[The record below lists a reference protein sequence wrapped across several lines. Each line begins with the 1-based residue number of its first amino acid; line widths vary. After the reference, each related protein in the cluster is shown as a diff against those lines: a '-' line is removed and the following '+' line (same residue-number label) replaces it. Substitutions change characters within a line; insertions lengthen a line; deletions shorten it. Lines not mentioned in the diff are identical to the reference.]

1 MADQPPDQPHQEE
14 RPEQPEQPDSAM
26 SDQKDSAM
34 PDQKD
39 SAMPD
44 AAPAPAAEPDAMS
57 DADKVSP
64 PVSLPSKR
72 HADEDI
78 SQIRAKRLA
87 KLGGPATPNGP
98 SRPPSTAPEAA
109 SSSTSSPKPTESQAP
124 RPKPQ
129 PEPTSSSNPFS
140 QLGVKTDEPPKKRIT
155 IKPAVSNSPAPQPAQ
170 KAPELSR
177 EAWEDRTLSNIFR
190 ITLDEAH
197 TQDAHGHKLYFASGA
212 KSDLE
217 DEGRPV
223 RLSTDLL
230 DSVILEAASS
240 QTQGSAL
247 EYLMSC
253 WKRVSKVLKNLTN
266 KTGPRF
272 DVVKEARRLCF
283 SYCIFAATMPDM
295 FGEEAPAENA
305 LADRLLL
312 GPDDERGICYEFLTE
327 ASQRIGEDDMI
338 REALVGAMEDVSRR
352 LSTVSMNG
360 DYKPHMLILRVFVRF
375 PPLVAAL
382 AQSETFLP
390 ANIEAQH
397 IETHSFLGPFFR
409 LSPMQAEV
417 AMNYF
422 AGSSAVD
429 KGLIANAQRAVR
441 MTLQTHQ
448 EELLDITNTFI
459 KNKESREKML
469 DWLALTVNKNHM
481 RRAMQVDKKKVSSDG
496 FMVNV
501 TVILDRL
508 CEPFMDATFAK
519 IDRIDIDYLRR
530 SPRVDIQDETKINAD
545 QKTSDEFYST
555 KASGTN
561 NFISEV
567 FFLTVA
573 AHHYGLEA
581 ANTKLST
588 LQKDVKWLEKELVKL
603 EPERSKYM
611 TSQAQLAIF
620 DNHVKKMKDQIERG
634 KCSILAIQGVLLD
647 ETMQAR
653 SMQLMRY
660 VIVWLLRIA
669 SPGTSFPKSELQLPL
684 PKEQPV
690 EFKCLPEYFVED
702 IVGNFK
708 FITRYMPHIITTT
721 QCEELV
727 KICIAFLRS
736 SEYIKNPYLKSG
748 LVTILFHGVW
758 GIPGRPKGVLGDTLF
773 AHDFAMKHLLHALM
787 KFYIECESTG
797 THTQFF
803 DKFNIRYE
811 IFQVIKCIW
820 PNPIYREHLATE
832 ARVNLDFFVQ
842 FVNLLLNDV
851 TFVLDESFTAFK
863 EIHDLSRELKNAPA
877 NMEQTARQ
885 EQEEKL
891 ASAQGKAK
899 SYMQLTN
906 ETVAMLKLF
915 TEALADSFTKKEVVV
930 RLAHMLDYN
939 LEALVG
945 PKKSQLKVE
954 NPEEYGWNPRN
965 MLAEVTDVYL
975 NLESKQSFIDAVA
988 TDGRSYREEYM
999 TEAYKIL
1006 QRFKLKSPEQ
1016 MEQWQSMSDRIKEAK
1031 AQADMVEADLGE
1043 IPDQYLDPILA
1054 SLMEDPVTLPVSRQI
1069 VDRGTIQAH
1078 LLSDPHDPFNRTPL
1092 KIEDVIPNDEL
1103 REEIQNWKA
1112 NLLAQKMAERNA
1124 AAAPASDA
1132 MDTS

>member
-1 MADQPPDQPHQEE
+1 
-14 RPEQPEQPDSAM
+14 M
-26 SDQKDSAM
+26 S
-34 PDQKD
+34 DQKD

-155 IKPAVSNSPAPQPAQ
+155 IKPAASNSPVPQPAQ

-653 SMQLMRY
+653 YMQLMRY

-758 GIPGRPKGVLGDTLF
+758 GIPGLPKGVLGDTLF

-1054 SLMEDPVTLPVSRQI
+1054 SLMEDPVTLPVSKQI

>member
-14 RPEQPEQPDSAM
+14 RPEQPEQPDN
-26 SDQKDSAM
+26 AM

-57 DADKVSP
+57 DADK
-64 PVSLPSKR
+64 
-72 HADEDI
+72 
-78 SQIRAKRLA
+78 IRAKRLA

-155 IKPAVSNSPAPQPAQ
+155 IKPAASNSPTPQPAQ

-327 ASQRIGEDDMI
+327 ASQRIDEDDMI

-1054 SLMEDPVTLPVSRQI
+1054 SLMEDPVTLPVSKQI

-1124 AAAPASDA
+1124 AAAPAGDA

>member
-1 MADQPPDQPHQEE
+1 MADQPPEQSPQPD
-14 RPEQPEQPDSAM
+14 RPEQPQSAM
-26 SDQKDSAM
+26 SEQ
-34 PDQKD
+34 QD

-44 AAPAPAAEPDAMS
+44 AAPAPAPAAEPDAMS
-57 DADKVSP
+57 DADK
-64 PVSLPSKR
+64 
-72 HADEDI
+72 
-78 SQIRAKRLA
+78 IRAKRLA
-87 KLGGPATPNGP
+87 KLGGPAAPNGP
-98 SRPPSTAPEAA
+98 SRPPSTGPEAA
-109 SSSTSSPKPTESQAP
+109 SSSTSSPKPSESQAP
-124 RPKPQ
+124 PPKPQ
-129 PEPTSSSNPFS
+129 PKPTSSSNPFT

-155 IKPAVSNSPAPQPAQ
+155 IKPAQPSNNASTPQPAQ
-170 KAPELSR
+170 KAPELST
-177 EAWEDRTLSNIFR
+177 EAWEDRTLGNIFR
-190 ITLDEAH
+190 ITLDESH

-212 KSDLE
+212 KGDLE
-217 DEGRPV
+217 DEGRPI
-223 RLSTDLL
+223 RLGTDLL

-253 WKRVSKVLKNLTN
+253 WKRVTKVLKNLAN

-272 DVVKEARRLCF
+272 EVVKEARRLCF
-283 SYCIFAATMPDM
+283 SYCIFAVAMPDM
-295 FGEEAPAENA
+295 FGEETPAENA

-312 GPDDERGICYEFLTE
+312 GPDDERGVCYEFLTE
-327 ASQRIGEDDMI
+327 ASQRIGEDDTI
-338 REALVGAMEDVSRR
+338 REAVVGAMEDVSRR
-352 LSTVSMNG
+352 LSNVSMNG
-360 DYKPHMLILRVFVRF
+360 DYKPHMLILRIFVRF

-390 ANIEAQH
+390 ASIEAQH

-469 DWLALTVNKNHM
+469 GWFALTVNKNHM
-481 RRAMQVDKKKVSSDG
+481 RRAMQVDRKTVSSDG

-508 CEPFMDATFAK
+508 CEPFMDATFSK

-603 EPERSKYM
+603 EPERVKYM
-611 TSQAQLAIF
+611 TSQAQLAVF
-620 DNHVKKMKDQIERG
+620 DNHVKKMKDRIERG
-634 KCSILAIQGVLLD
+634 KCSILAIQGVLGD

-684 PKEQPV
+684 PEEQPLQ
-690 EFKCLPEYFVED
+690 FKCLPEYFVED

-758 GIPGRPKGVLGDTLF
+758 AIPGRPKGVLGDTLF
-773 AHDFAMKHLLHALM
+773 AHDFAMKYLLHALM

-832 ARVNLDFFVQ
+832 ARVNLEFFVQ

-863 EIHDLSRELKNAPA
+863 EIHDLSRELKNAPG

-885 EQEEKL
+885 ELEEKL
-891 ASAQGKAK
+891 SSSQGRAK

-975 NLESKQSFIDAVA
+975 NLESKQPFIDAVA

-999 TEAYKIL
+999 TEASKIL
-1006 QRFKLKSPEQ
+1006 QRFKLKTPEQ
-1016 MEQWQSMSDRIKEAK
+1016 MSQWQTMSARIKEAK

-1054 SLMEDPVTLPVSRQI
+1054 SLMEDPVTLPVSKQI

-1092 KIEDVIPNDEL
+1092 KIEDVIHNDEL

-1112 NLLAQKMAERNA
+1112 NLLAEKMAERNA
-1124 AAAPASDA
+1124 AAAAPASGGDA

>member
-1 MADQPPDQPHQEE
+1 MADQPP
-14 RPEQPEQPDSAM
+14 EQPLQPEHQD
-26 SDQKDSAM
+26 KAM
-34 PDQKD
+34 PDQPDNATSEQQD

-44 AAPAPAAEPDAMS
+44 AAPAPAPAAAPDAMS
-57 DADKVSP
+57 DADKVSSP
-64 PVSLPSKR
+64 ASRPSKR

-78 SQIRAKRLA
+78 FQIRAKRLA
-87 KLGGPATPNGP
+87 KLGGPATPNAP
-98 SRPPSTAPEAA
+98 SQSPSTAPEAT
-109 SSSTSSPKPTESQAP
+109 SSSTSSPKPTVSQAP
-124 RPKPQ
+124 PPKPQ
-129 PEPTSSSNPFS
+129 PEPASTANPFS
-140 QLGVKTDEPPKKRIT
+140 QLGLKTDEPPKKRIT
-155 IKPAVSNSPAPQPAQ
+155 IKPAQPSSNSSTPQPAQ
-170 KAPELSR
+170 KAPELSI

-190 ITLDEAH
+190 ISLDESQK
-197 TQDAHGHKLYFASGA
+197 QDVHGHKLYYASGA
-212 KSDLE
+212 RGDLE
-217 DEGRPV
+217 EEGRPI
-223 RLSTDLL
+223 RLTTDLL

-240 QTQGSAL
+240 QTQGPAL

-253 WKRVSKVLKNLTN
+253 WKRVSKVLKNLAN

-272 DVVKEARRLCF
+272 EIVKEARRLCF
-283 SYCIFAATMPDM
+283 SYCIFAASMPDM
-295 FGEEAPAENA
+295 FGEEPPAENA

-327 ASQRIGEDDMI
+327 ASQRIGEDDTI
-338 REALVGAMEDVSRR
+338 RETLVGAMEDVSRR
-352 LSTVSMNG
+352 LSKVSMNG
-360 DYKPHMLILRVFVRF
+360 DYKAHMLILRVFVRF
-375 PPLVAAL
+375 PPLVAAM

-409 LSPMQAEV
+409 LSPMQTDV
-417 AMNYF
+417 ALNYF
-422 AGSSAVD
+422 SGSAAVD
-429 KGLIANAQRAVR
+429 KGLIVNAQRAVR

-469 DWLALTVNKNHM
+469 DWLALTVNKNHK
-481 RRAMQVDKKKVSSDG
+481 RRAMRVDRKTVSSDG

-508 CEPFMDATFAK
+508 CEPFMDATFSK

-545 QKTSDEFYST
+545 QNASDEFYST

-573 AHHYGLEA
+573 AHHYGLES
-581 ANTKLST
+581 ANTKLGD
-588 LQKDVKWLEKELVKL
+588 LQKDVKYLEKELAKL
-603 EPERSKYM
+603 EPERPKYT
-611 TSQAQLAIF
+611 TSVAQLAVF
-620 DNHVKKMKDQIERG
+620 DAHIKKMKDQIEKA

-647 ETMQAR
+647 ETTQAR

-660 VIVWLLRIA
+660 VIVWLLRLA

-684 PKEQPV
+684 PEEQPLQ
-690 EFKCLPEYFVED
+690 FKCLPEYFVED

-708 FITRYMPHIITTT
+708 FITRYMPHIITST

-748 LVTILFHGVW
+748 LVTILYHGVW
-758 GIPGRPKGVLGDTLF
+758 EIHGRPKGVLGDTLF

-820 PNPIYREHLATE
+820 PNPVYREHLATE

-863 EIHDLSRELKNAPA
+863 EIHDLSRELKNSGSDLD
-877 NMEQTARQ
+877 QTLRQ
-885 EQEEKL
+885 EKEEKL
-891 ASAQGKAK
+891 SSAQGKAK

-999 TEAYKIL
+999 NEAYKIL
-1006 QRFKLKSPEQ
+1006 QRFKLKTPEQ
-1016 MEQWQSMSDRIKEAK
+1016 MSQWQTMSERIKTAK
-1031 AQADMVEADLGE
+1031 EQADMVEADLGE

-1054 SLMEDPVTLPVSRQI
+1054 SLMEDPVTLPVSKQI

-1092 KIEDVIPNDEL
+1092 KIEDVLPNDEL

-1112 NLLAQKMAERNA
+1112 NLLAEKMAERSA
-1124 AAAPASDA
+1124 AAAAAAANNA

>member
-1 MADQPPDQPHQEE
+1 
-14 RPEQPEQPDSAM
+14 
-26 SDQKDSAM
+26 
-34 PDQKD
+34 
-39 SAMPD
+39 MPD

-1054 SLMEDPVTLPVSRQI
+1054 SLMEDPVTLPVSKQI

>member
-1 MADQPPDQPHQEE
+1 MADQPPKQPL
-14 RPEQPEQPDSAM
+14 QPERSEQ
-26 SDQKDSAM
+26 SDNAV
-34 PDQKD
+34 PDQQD

-44 AAPAPAAEPDAMS
+44 AAPTPTTTPAAAPDAMS
-57 DADKVSP
+57 DADKVSSP
-64 PVSLPSKR
+64 ASHPSKR
-72 HADEDI
+72 HADDDI

-87 KLGGPATPNGP
+87 KLGGPATPSDP

-109 SSSTSSPKPTESQAP
+109 SSGTSSPKPTESQAP
-124 RPKPQ
+124 LPKPQ
-129 PEPTSSSNPFS
+129 PEPTSSPNPFS

-155 IKPAVSNSPAPQPAQ
+155 IKPAQPPSNGPTPQPIQ
-170 KAPELSR
+170 KAPELSI

-190 ITLDEAH
+190 ITLDENH

-212 KSDLE
+212 KSDLV

-240 QTQGSAL
+240 QTQGPAL

-253 WKRVSKVLKNLTN
+253 WKRVSKVLKNLAN

-272 DVVKEARRLCF
+272 EVVKEARRLCF
-283 SYCIFAATMPDM
+283 SYCIFAVTMPDM

-327 ASQRIGEDDMI
+327 ASQRIGEDDTI

-352 LSTVSMNG
+352 LSKVSMNG
-360 DYKPHMLILRVFVRF
+360 DYKPHMLILRIFVRF

-422 AGSSAVD
+422 SGSSAVD

-469 DWLALTVNKNHM
+469 DWLALTVNKNHK
-481 RRAMQVDKKKVSSDG
+481 RRAMQVDRKAVSSDG

-508 CEPFMDATFAK
+508 CEPFMDATFSK

-530 SPRVDIQDETKINAD
+530 SPRVDIQDETKINVD
-545 QKTSDEFYST
+545 QKTSDDFYST

-603 EPERSKYM
+603 EPERPKYM

-620 DNHVKKMKDQIERG
+620 DNHIKKIKDQIERG

-660 VIVWLLRIA
+660 VIVWLLRLA

-690 EFKCLPEYFVED
+690 QFKCLPEYFVED

-758 GIPGRPKGVLGDTLF
+758 AIHGRPKGVLGDTLF

-891 ASAQGKAK
+891 SSAQGKAK

-1006 QRFKLKSPEQ
+1006 QRFKLKTPEQ
-1016 MEQWQSMSDRIKEAK
+1016 MEQWQTMSDRIKEAK

-1043 IPDQYLDPILA
+1043 IPDEYLDPILA
-1054 SLMEDPVTLPVSRQI
+1054 SLMEDPVTLPISKQI

-1103 REEIQNWKA
+1103 REEIQSWKA

-1124 AAAPASDA
+1124 AATAPAGDA

>member
-1 MADQPPDQPHQEE
+1 MADQPPKQPL
-14 RPEQPEQPDSAM
+14 QPERSEQ
-26 SDQKDSAM
+26 SDNAV
-34 PDQKD
+34 PDQQD

-44 AAPAPAAEPDAMS
+44 AAPTPTTTPAAAPDAMS
-57 DADKVSP
+57 DADKVSSP
-64 PVSLPSKR
+64 ASHPSKR
-72 HADEDI
+72 HADDDI

-87 KLGGPATPNGP
+87 KLGGPATPSDP

-109 SSSTSSPKPTESQAP
+109 SSGTSSPKPTESQAP
-124 RPKPQ
+124 LPKPQ
-129 PEPTSSSNPFS
+129 PEPTSSPNPFS

-155 IKPAVSNSPAPQPAQ
+155 IKPAQPPSNGPTPQPIQ
-170 KAPELSR
+170 KAPELSI

-190 ITLDEAH
+190 ITLDENH

-212 KSDLE
+212 KSDLV

-240 QTQGSAL
+240 QTQGPAL

-253 WKRVSKVLKNLTN
+253 WKRVSKVLKNLAN

-272 DVVKEARRLCF
+272 EVVKEARRLCF
-283 SYCIFAATMPDM
+283 SYCIFAVTMPDM

-327 ASQRIGEDDMI
+327 ASQRIGEDDTI

-352 LSTVSMNG
+352 LSKVSMNG
-360 DYKPHMLILRVFVRF
+360 DYKPHMLILRIFVRF

-422 AGSSAVD
+422 SGSSAVD

-469 DWLALTVNKNHM
+469 DWLALTVNKNHK
-481 RRAMQVDKKKVSSDG
+481 RRAMQVDRKAVSSDG

-508 CEPFMDATFAK
+508 CEPFMDATFSK

-545 QKTSDEFYST
+545 QKTSDDFYST

-561 NFISEV
+561 NFISEI

-603 EPERSKYM
+603 EPERPKYM

-620 DNHVKKMKDQIERG
+620 DNHIKKIKDQIERG

-660 VIVWLLRIA
+660 VIVWLLRLA

-690 EFKCLPEYFVED
+690 QFKCLPEYFVED

-758 GIPGRPKGVLGDTLF
+758 AIHGRPKGVLGDTLF

-891 ASAQGKAK
+891 SSAQGKAK

-1006 QRFKLKSPEQ
+1006 QRFKLKTPEQ
-1016 MEQWQSMSDRIKEAK
+1016 MEQWQTMSDRIKEAK

-1043 IPDQYLDPILA
+1043 IPDEYLDPILA
-1054 SLMEDPVTLPVSRQI
+1054 SLMEDPVTLPISKQI

-1103 REEIQNWKA
+1103 REEIQSWKA

-1124 AAAPASDA
+1124 AATAPAGDA

>member
-14 RPEQPEQPDSAM
+14 RPEQPEQPDNAM
-26 SDQKDSAM
+26 S
-34 PDQKD
+34 DQKD

-1054 SLMEDPVTLPVSRQI
+1054 SLMEDPVTLPVSKQI

>member
-1 MADQPPDQPHQEE
+1 
-14 RPEQPEQPDSAM
+14 M

-1054 SLMEDPVTLPVSRQI
+1054 SLMEDPVTLPVSKQI

>member
-1 MADQPPDQPHQEE
+1 MADQ
-14 RPEQPEQPDSAM
+14 QPEQTPQPEQQDTTMA
-26 SDQKDSAM
+26 
-34 PDQKD
+34 
-39 SAMPD
+39 D
-44 AAPAPAAEPDAMS
+44 AAPAPVPAPVPDAMS
-57 DADKVSP
+57 DADKVSSP
-64 PVSLPSKR
+64 ASRAPKR
-72 HADEDI
+72 PADDDI
-78 SQIRAKRLA
+78 TQIRAKRLA
-87 KLGGPATPNGP
+87 KLGGPASSNPP
-98 SRPPSTAPEAA
+98 SRPSSTAPEAA
-109 SSSTSSPKPTESQAP
+109 SSSASSPKPAE
-124 RPKPQ
+124 PQ
-129 PEPTSSSNPFS
+129 TQPTANPFS

-155 IKPAVSNSPAPQPAQ
+155 INPAQ
-170 KAPELSR
+170 PSSSTPVQKPQELSI

-190 ITLDEAH
+190 ITLDESH
-197 TQDAHGHKLYFASGA
+197 TQDAHGGKLYYVANA
-212 KSDLE
+212 RSDLE
-217 DEGRPV
+217 DEGRPI
-223 RLSTDLL
+223 RLSTALL
-230 DSVILEAASS
+230 DSAILETASS
-240 QTQGSAL
+240 QAHGSAL
-247 EYLMSC
+247 EYLLSC
-253 WKRVSKVLKNLTN
+253 WKRLSRLLKTTTN

-272 DVVKEARRLCF
+272 EVVKEARRLCF

-295 FGEEAPAENA
+295 FGEDTPAENP

-312 GPDDERGICYEFLTE
+312 GPDDDRGICYEFLTE

-338 REALVGAMEDVSRR
+338 KEALVGAMEEVSRR
-352 LSTVSMNG
+352 LAKVSMNG
-360 DYKPHMLILRVFVRF
+360 DYRPHMLILRVFVRF

-382 AQSETFLP
+382 ASSPAFLP
-390 ANIEAQH
+390 DNIEAQD
-397 IETHSFLGPFFR
+397 IETDSILGPFFR
-409 LSPMQAEV
+409 LSPMQGEV

-422 AGSSAVD
+422 AGSSAID
-429 KGLIANAQRAVR
+429 RGLIANAQRAVR

-469 DWLALTVNKNHM
+469 DWLALTVNKNHK
-481 RRAMQVDKKKVSSDG
+481 RRAMQVDRKLVSSDG

-508 CEPFMDATFAK
+508 CEPFMDATFSK

-530 SPRVDIQDETKINAD
+530 SPRVDIKDETKINAD
-545 QKTSDEFYST
+545 QKTSDDFYST
-555 KASGTN
+555 QVSGTN

-581 ANTKLST
+581 ANAKLSS
-588 LQKDVKWLEKELVKL
+588 LQKDVKWLEKELAKL
-603 EPERSKYM
+603 EPERVKYI
-611 TSQAQLAIF
+611 SNPVQLIMF
-620 DNHVKKMKDQIERG
+620 DNHIKKVKDQIERG

-660 VIVWLLRIA
+660 VIVWLLRLT
-669 SPGTSFPKSELQLPL
+669 SPGFPKTELQLPL
-684 PKEQPV
+684 PKEQPIQ
-690 EFKCLPEYFVED
+690 FKCLPEYFVED

-727 KICIAFLRS
+727 KICIALLRS

-748 LVTILFHGVW
+748 LVTILYHGVW
-758 GIPGRPKGVLGDTLF
+758 AIPGRPKGVLGDTLF

-820 PNPIYREHLATE
+820 PNPVYREHLATE
-832 ARVNLDFFVQ
+832 ARINLDFFVQ

-877 NMEQTARQ
+877 GMDQTARQ

-891 ASAQGKAK
+891 TSAQGKAK
-899 SYMQLTN
+899 SYMQLTK

-945 PKKSQLKVE
+945 PKKSNLKVE
-954 NPEEYGWNPRN
+954 NPQDYGWDPRE

-975 NLESKQSFIDAVA
+975 NLQDKQSFIDAVA
-988 TDGRSYREEYM
+988 TDGRSYRAEYWD
-999 TEAYKIL
+999 EAYKIL
-1006 QRFKLKSPEQ
+1006 QRFKLKTPEQ
-1016 MEQWQSMSDRIKEAK
+1016 MEQWQSMAAHIKTAK
-1031 AQADMVEADLGE
+1031 DQADMEEADLGD
-1043 IPDQYLDPILA
+1043 IPEQYEDPLMA
-1054 SLMEDPVTLPVSRQI
+1054 SLMEDPVTLPISKQI
-1069 VDRGTIQAH
+1069 VDRSTIQSH

-1092 KIEDVIPNDEL
+1092 KIEDVIPNDAL
-1103 REEIQNWKA
+1103 REEIQVWKQTR
-1112 NLLAQKMAERNA
+1112 LAQKMAERNA
-1124 AAAPASDA
+1124 AAAAAEA
-1132 MDTS
+1132 MDTSA

>member
-26 SDQKDSAM
+26 S
-34 PDQKD
+34 DQKD

-1016 MEQWQSMSDRIKEAK
+1016 MEQWQSMSDHIKEAK

-1054 SLMEDPVTLPVSRQI
+1054 SLMEDPVTLPVSKQI

>member
-1 MADQPPDQPHQEE
+1 
-14 RPEQPEQPDSAM
+14 M
-26 SDQKDSAM
+26 S
-34 PDQKD
+34 DQKD

-1054 SLMEDPVTLPVSRQI
+1054 SLMEDPVTLPVSKQI

>member
-1054 SLMEDPVTLPVSRQI
+1054 SLMEDPVTLPVSKQI

-1124 AAAPASDA
+1124 AAAPAGDA

>member
-1 MADQPPDQPHQEE
+1 MADQPPEQPLQPE
-14 RPEQPEQPDSAM
+14 RPEQPDN
-26 SDQKDSAM
+26 AM
-34 PDQKD
+34 PDQQD

-44 AAPAPAAEPDAMS
+44 AAHTPATAPAAAPDAMS
-57 DADKVSP
+57 DADKVSSP
-64 PVSLPSKR
+64 ASHPSKR
-72 HADEDI
+72 HADDDI

-87 KLGGPATPNGP
+87 KLGGPATPSGL

-109 SSSTSSPKPTESQAP
+109 SSGTSSPKPTKSQAP
-124 RPKPQ
+124 PPKPQ
-129 PEPTSSSNPFS
+129 PEPTSSPNPFS

-155 IKPAVSNSPAPQPAQ
+155 IKPAQPPSNGPTPQPTQ
-170 KAPELSR
+170 KAPELSI

-190 ITLDEAH
+190 ITLDENH
-197 TQDAHGHKLYFASGA
+197 TQDAHGHKLFFASGA
-212 KSDLE
+212 KSDLV
-217 DEGRPV
+217 DDGRPV

-240 QTQGSAL
+240 QTQGPAL

-253 WKRVSKVLKNLTN
+253 WKRVSKVLKNLAN

-272 DVVKEARRLCF
+272 EVVKEARRLCF
-283 SYCIFAATMPDM
+283 SYCIFAVTMPDM

-327 ASQRIGEDDMI
+327 ASQRIGEDDTI

-352 LSTVSMNG
+352 LSKVSMNG
-360 DYKPHMLILRVFVRF
+360 DYKPHMLILRIFVRF

-422 AGSSAVD
+422 SGSSAVD

-469 DWLALTVNKNHM
+469 DWLALTVNKNHK
-481 RRAMQVDKKKVSSDG
+481 RRAMQVDRKAVSSDG

-508 CEPFMDATFAK
+508 CEPFMDATFSK

-545 QKTSDEFYST
+545 QKTSDDFYST

-603 EPERSKYM
+603 EPERPKYM

-620 DNHVKKMKDQIERG
+620 DNHIKKIKDQIERG

-660 VIVWLLRIA
+660 VIVWLLRLA

-690 EFKCLPEYFVED
+690 QFKCLPEYFVED

-758 GIPGRPKGVLGDTLF
+758 AIHGRPKGVLGDTLF

-891 ASAQGKAK
+891 SSAQGKAK

-1006 QRFKLKSPEQ
+1006 QRFKLKTPEQ
-1016 MEQWQSMSDRIKEAK
+1016 MEQWQTMSDRIKEAK

-1043 IPDQYLDPILA
+1043 IPDEYLDPILA
-1054 SLMEDPVTLPVSRQI
+1054 SLMEDPVTLPISKQI

-1103 REEIQNWKA
+1103 REEIQSWKA

-1124 AAAPASDA
+1124 AATAPAGDA